1 MVYPSNESLGQTLFF
16 FYVGVFIISCLI
28 ITLLNCVSL
37 IILSKP
43 SMRSVKSNH
52 FVVSLAVSDFVVSV
66 LLCPMLAWSSW
77 LPYDNPILISLVVL
91 PHSLLTGS
99 STATLAAIAYDRY
112 LMTRPSIYDTK
123 MTPRK
128 VKLVLLFV
136 WGVPLLSTSTLFINI
151 QVFAGLVF
159 VFGVVV
165 AIVIVLCYRLI
176 IKRMKRDVTDIPHQQ
191 QNIST
196 TNLEHKKRNTNPDS
210 YPASGIDS
218 YNNPSKDN
226 HPTGDVALNRLKSN
240 SNLNSFQVTN
250 GPLHNP
256 AAHNNSTVDNAVT
269 KKQNRTVNRTR
280 IAKNK
285 KLARRFF
292 ILIAAFGCC
301 ILLSILIAGC
311 FILLEVLRKSD
322 VSLDYGFM
330 DEKRPFRAHLRAI
343 TLFSNTLNSILNPLI
358 YVYTYPKFRAELKK
372 MFGWFPFVA
381 NTNSRPTL
389 GS

>member
-1 MVYPSNESLGQTLFF
+1 MSIVVYPSNESLGQTRF
-16 FYVGVFIISCLI
+16 FYVGVFIICCLI

-37 IILSKP
+37 VILSKP

-52 FVVSLAVSDFVVSV
+52 FIVSLAVSDFGVGVV
-66 LLCPMLAWSSW
+66 LCPVLAWSLW
-77 LPYDNPILISLVVL
+77 LPYNDNSILIVLLVL
-91 PHSLLTGS
+91 SHFLLAGS
-99 STATLAAIAYDRY
+99 SSATLAAIAYDRY

-165 AIVIVLCYRLI
+165 AIVIVLCYWLI
-176 IKRMKRDVTDIPHQQ
+176 IKRMKRDVTDIPRQQ

-226 HPTGDVALNRLKSN
+226 HPTVDVALNRLKSN

-256 AAHNNSTVDNAVT
+256 AVHNNSTVDNAVT

-311 FILLEVLRKSD
+311 FILLEVLRKSG

-330 DEKRPFRAHLRAI
+330 DEKRPFRAHLRTI

-358 YVYTYPKFRAELKK
+358 YVYTYPKFRAELKNDVWLVSLCCK
-372 MFGWFPFVA
+372 Y
-381 NTNSRPTL
+381 
-389 GS
+389 